1 MKVIGLTGGIAT
13 GKSTVSQYLIS
24 KGYEVIDADLVAR
37 EVVEVGQPG
46 LVALV
51 QSFGS
56 SILTVDGQLDRKRLG
71 TLIFSDVPKRQMVNE
86 LLHPYIFERIR
97 RKREQ
102 SNQAILFIDMPLL
115 FEVGYEKQVDEVWL
129 VYVSKD
135 VQLTRLMERDSLSM
149 DLAKERLSSQWPIE
163 QKRQLVT
170 TIIDNSGSVK
180 ATYQQVE
187 QALLK
192 LKD

>member
-37 EVVEVGQPG
+37 EVVEVGQRG
-46 LVALV
+46 LAALV
-51 QSFGS
+51 QSFGA
-56 SILTVDGQLDRKRLG
+56 SILTVDGQLNRKRLG
-71 TLIFSDVPKRQMVNE
+71 TLIFSDVSKRQIVNE
-86 LLHPYIFERIR
+86 LLHPYIFESIR

-102 SNQAILFIDMPLL
+102 SHQAILFIDMPLL

-149 DLAKERLSSQWPIE
+149 DSAKERLSSQWPIE

-170 TIIDNSGSVK
+170 TIIDNSGSVE

>member
-71 TLIFSDVPKRQMVNE
+71 ALIFSDVSKRQMVNE
-86 LLHPYIFERIR
+86 LLHPYIFESIH

-102 SNQAILFIDMPLL
+102 SHQAILFIDMPLL

-129 VYVSKD
+129 VYVSSD
-135 VQLTRLMERDSLSM
+135 VQLIRLMERDSLSI

-170 TIIDNSGSVK
+170 TIIDNSGSVE
-180 ATYQQVE
+180 ATYQQVD